1 MIKSILKPVQILQ
14 RNIYLQKDDTRL
26 EAKEFQ
32 SNIKVSK
39 KNFNKINSIPFEK

>member
-1 MIKSILKPVQILQ
+1 MINIETPVQILQ

-26 EAKEFQ
+26 EEKEFQ

>member
-26 EAKEFQ
+26 QEKEFQ
-32 SNIKVSK
+32 SH
-39 KNFNKINSIPFEK
+39 